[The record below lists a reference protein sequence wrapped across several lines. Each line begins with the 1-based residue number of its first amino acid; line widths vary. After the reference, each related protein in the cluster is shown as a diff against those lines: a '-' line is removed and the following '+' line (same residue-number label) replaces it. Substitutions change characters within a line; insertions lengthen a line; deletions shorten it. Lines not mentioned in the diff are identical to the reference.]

1 MVIARICAG
10 FDVIPNTPDNTG
22 AKQELT
28 QFKPGIS
35 GNPTGRPK
43 GARTKLGEE
52 FLQDMLSDWKEH
64 GIAVIEA
71 VRIDKPDQYL
81 KVVASVL
88 PKELN
93 VRVSEFDDLTD
104 DQLARQ
110 LAAIATQLANAGVD
124 FGPRIGTPETPK
136 QIGSISTV
144 Q

>member
-1 MVIARICAG
+1 M
-10 FDVIPNTPDNTG
+10 NPDDTG
-22 AKQELT
+22 SKQELT
-28 QFKPGIS
+28 QFKPGVS

-52 FLQDMLSDWKEH
+52 FLQDMLADWKIK
-64 GIAVIEA
+64 GAAVISK
-71 VRIDKPDQYL
+71 VRDERPDVYL
-81 KVVASVL
+81 KVVASIL

-124 FGPRIGTPETPK
+124 FGPRIGAPETPE
-136 QIGSISTV
+136 QVGSISTV